1 MTTARTGTVPP
12 GAARSRPASSKPASS
27 RPARSR
33 PVIYE
38 VNIEV
43 DAAAHEAY
51 RAWLGEHIAEI
62 LALPGFTGAKVFDVL
77 DPPASAGRIALCV
90 QYALKDQAAFDDY
103 LRDHAP
109 RLRADGMARFG
120 DRFQASRRVLQPTR
134 R

>member
-1 MTTARTGTVPP
+1 MTSP
-12 GAARSRPASSKPASS
+12 SASS
-27 RPARSR
+27 RATSR
-33 PVIYE
+33 RATSSRTTTVLYE

-43 DAAAHEAY
+43 DVAAHDEY
-51 RAWLGEHIAEI
+51 RAWLRDHIAEI
-62 LALPGFTGAKVFDVL
+62 LALPGFTGAKVFEVL

-90 QYALKDQAAFDDY
+90 QYALKDQAALDDY

-120 DRFQASRRVLQPTR
+120 GRFQASRRVLRATR

>member
-1 MTTARTGTVPP
+1 MTTTRTRTVPP
-12 GAARSRPASSKPASS
+12 RAARPK
-27 RPARSR
+27 

-43 DAAAHEAY
+43 DAAAHDAY

-77 DPPASAGRIALCV
+77 DPPPSAGRIALCV
-90 QYALKDQAAFDDY
+90 QYALKDQAALDDY

-120 DRFQASRRVLQPTR
+120 DRFQASRRVLQQSR